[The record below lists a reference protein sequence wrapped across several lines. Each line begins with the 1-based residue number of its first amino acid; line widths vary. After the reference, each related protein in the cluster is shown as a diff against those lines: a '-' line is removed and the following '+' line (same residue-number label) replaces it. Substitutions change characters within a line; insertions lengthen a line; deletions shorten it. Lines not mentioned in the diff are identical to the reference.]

1 MRRRML
7 LGVDTMEW
15 KKIADLQIENDQ
27 NEILIDT
34 DLNGNPFEIRNIFI
48 QITIR
53 GSTANSVAGDAKIS
67 LNNNKATY
75 ALRFEGSP
83 LNTDAS
89 KVYSVILEMNT
100 LDETYTALEY
110 VRSSSGTIRPTT
122 SGGVACKG
130 LTTTLGGLYMNQI
143 LLSPYSEGKGH
154 VFGAGTIIRAWGC

>member
-1 MRRRML
+1 
-7 LGVDTMEW
+7 MEW

-143 LLSPYSEGKGH
+143 LLSPYSEGEGH

>member
-7 LGVDTMEW
+7 LGVDSMEW

-34 DLNGNPFEIRNIFI
+34 DLNGNPFKVRNIFI
-48 QITIR
+48 QIAIK
-53 GSTANSVAGDAKIS
+53 GSTANSTAGDAKIN
-67 LNNNKATY
+67 LNNNSTSY

-89 KVYSVILEMNT
+89 KIYSVILEMNT

-110 VRSSSGTIRPTT
+110 VRNSGGTIRPTT

-130 LTTTLGGLYMNQI
+130 LTTSLGGLYMNQI
-143 LLSPYSEGKGH
+143 LLSPYSEGH
-154 VFGAGTIIRAWGC
+154 VFGAGTTIRAWGC

>member
-1 MRRRML
+1 
-7 LGVDTMEW
+7 MEW

-48 QITIR
+48 QIKIR

-67 LNNNKATY
+67 LNNNSTSY

-89 KVYSVILEMNT
+89 KAYSIILEMNT

-143 LLSPYSEGKGH
+143 LLSPYSEGEGH

>member
-1 MRRRML
+1 
-7 LGVDTMEW
+7 MEW

-34 DLNGNPFEIRNIFI
+34 DLNGNPFKVRNIFI
-48 QITIR
+48 QIAIK
-53 GSTANSVAGDAKIS
+53 GSTANSAAGDAKIN
-67 LNNNKATY
+67 LNNNSTSY

-89 KVYSVILEMNT
+89 KIYSVILEMNT

-110 VRSSSGTIRPTT
+110 VRNSGGTIRPTT

-130 LTTTLGGLYMNQI
+130 LTASLGGLYMN
-143 LLSPYSEGKGH
+143 
-154 VFGAGTIIRAWGC
+154 

>member
-1 MRRRML
+1 ML

-143 LLSPYSEGKGH
+143 LLSPYSEGEGH

>member
-15 KKIADLQIENDQ
+15 KKIADLQIGNDQ
-27 NEILIDT
+27 DEILIDT
-34 DLNGNPFEIRNIFI
+34 DLNGNPFKVRNVFI
-48 QITIR
+48 QIAIK
-53 GSTANSVAGDAKIS
+53 GSTANSTAGDAKIN
-67 LNNNKATY
+67 LNNNSTSF

-89 KVYSVILEMNT
+89 KIYSVILEMNT

-110 VRSSSGTIRPTT
+110 VRNSGGTLRPTT

-130 LTTTLGGLYMNQI
+130 LTTSLGGLYMNQI
-143 LLSPYSEGKGH
+143 FLSPYSEGH
-154 VFGAGTIIRAWGC
+154 VFGAGTTIRAWGC

>member
-7 LGVDTMEW
+7 LGVDSMEW

-34 DLNGNPFEIRNIFI
+34 DLNGNPFKVRNIFI
-48 QITIR
+48 QIAIK
-53 GSTANSVAGDAKIS
+53 GSTANSTAGDAKIN
-67 LNNNKATY
+67 LNNNSTSF
-75 ALRFEGSP
+75 ALRFEGFP

-89 KVYSVILEMNT
+89 KIYSVILEMNT

-110 VRSSSGTIRPTT
+110 VRNSGGTLRPTT

-130 LTTTLGGLYMNQI
+130 LTTSLGGLYMNQI
-143 LLSPYSEGKGH
+143 FLSPYSEGH
-154 VFGAGTIIRAWGC
+154 VFGAGTTIRAWGC